1 MAALIDR
8 ATLLRPI
15 TRRMRQRAFVILNPC
30 QIAGI
35 KPSAALVAAEI
46 VLALVERR
54 STDTHAHPAPARP
67 RLSIVTIA
75 VMCTS
80 QKNQPRFPEADSHA
94 AHGAPPAMLP
104 SWFDIV
110 TVIAAVK
117 PADRR
122 AHPARAFCLDGFALA
137 RAAFERLLFS

>member
-1 MAALIDR
+1 
-8 ATLLRPI
+8 
-15 TRRMRQRAFVILNPC
+15 MRQHAFVILNPC
-30 QIAGI
+30 QIASI

-54 STDTHAHPAPARP
+54 STAFAPMQLP
-67 RLSIVTIA
+67 RGPGSSIVA

-80 QKNQPRFPEADSHA
+80 QKNQPRFPEADSHTGRGV
-94 AHGAPPAMLP
+94 HPAMLP
-104 SWFDIV
+104 SWFYIV

-137 RAAFERLLFS
+137 GAAFELLLFS

>member
-1 MAALIDR
+1 
-8 ATLLRPI
+8 
-15 TRRMRQRAFVILNPC
+15 
-30 QIAGI
+30 
-35 KPSAALVAAEI
+35 
-46 VLALVERR
+46 
-54 STDTHAHPAPARP
+54 
-67 RLSIVTIA
+67 
-75 VMCTS
+75 MCTS

-94 AHGAPPAMLP
+94 ARGVHPAMLP
-104 SWFDIV
+104 SWFYIV